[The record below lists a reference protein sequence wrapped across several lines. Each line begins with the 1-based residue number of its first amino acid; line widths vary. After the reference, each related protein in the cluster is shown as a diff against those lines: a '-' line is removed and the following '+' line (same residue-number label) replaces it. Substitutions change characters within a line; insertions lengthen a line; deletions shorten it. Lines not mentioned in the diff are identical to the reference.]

1 MLRQGR
7 HLRHPRWVWW
17 VHAVGVWW
25 VHAARWVWRWVHGD
39 RCALGVCSVRLTV
52 ARARYPLGVRWGI
65 TGSSGVPRWGITSS
79 SGVPGWGITS
89 PSSPSRESWSAVRKM
104 VGRIDRGRSRRGYP
118 ARRFIIYIYIPL
130 IWS

>member
-1 MLRQGR
+1 
-7 HLRHPRWVWW
+7 
-17 VHAVGVWW
+17 VG
-25 VHAARWVWRWVHGD
+25 
-39 RCALGVCSVRLTV
+39 LTV

-104 VGRIDRGRSRRGYP
+104 VGRIDRAEGTP
-118 ARRFIIYIYIPL
+118 HAALYIPL